1 MLQQLPIGI
10 QDFRTLRE
18 DNLLYVDKTQDIYN
32 LIQYG
37 KNIFLSRPRRFGKSL
52 LLSTIKELYLGNR
65 AVFDK
70 LWIADNWDWTKKQ
83 PVLHISMSGKQGAA
97 EELKAKLLMM
107 LDEMASD
114 YGITLYNTYIDTKF
128 AELIKK
134 LSEQHGRVVVLID
147 EYDKPI
153 IDYID
158 EPEILKENKKI
169 LSGFY
174 GVLKD
179 ADPYLKF
186 VLLTGVS
193 KFSKVSIFSGLNNL
207 KDITLNEQFA
217 TICGYTQTELEDNF
231 KVRFERLANKN
242 EMTVAQALAKTKAHY
257 NGYSWGS
264 NTKVYNPYSTLN
276 LLDNYEFNNFW
287 FESGSP
293 TFLID
298 LLKAGMVFNIEN
310 TEIEKVV
317 LQTASI
323 ETLDA
328 TIVLFQTGYLTIVG
342 ENKKYETFIL
352 DYPNKEV
359 RESMTRFL
367 LIAFSS
373 QEYRSQ
379 SVLLR
384 NLDKAL
390 LYNDIDALFSAINTL
405 FATIPHQIF
414 LHKYEAYFQS
424 VLYLTFNLLG
434 YRTKSE
440 VSVHKGRIDWV
451 VESNTHIYVVEFK
464 INASA
469 SVAMAQIKDKNYY
482 TAYLNQN
489 KKVTLIGVNLD
500 SESKSANEWL
510 TEEIA

>member
-1 MLQQLPIGI
+1 
-10 QDFRTLRE
+10 
-18 DNLLYVDKTQDIYN
+18 
-32 LIQYG
+32 
-37 KNIFLSRPRRFGKSL
+37 
-52 LLSTIKELYLGNR
+52 LGNR
-65 AVFDK
+65 AVFDD

-83 PVLHISMSGKQGAA
+83 PVLHISMADMSGSPD
-97 EELKAKLLMM
+97 ELKLGLMEFLDKEAQKYNIVLTSTLLK
-107 LDEMASD
+107 SNFR
-114 YGITLYNTYIDTKF
+114 TLLEKMC
-128 AELIKK
+128 
-134 LSEQHGRVVVLID
+134 EQHGRVVVLID

-158 EPEILKENKKI
+158 EPEILKENKKV

-174 GVLKD
+174 GILKD

-207 KDITLNEQFA
+207 HDITLNEQFA

-231 KVRFERLANKN
+231 KARFEQLASKN
-242 EMTVAQALAKTKAHY
+242 EMTVAQALAKTKTHY
-257 NGYSWGS
+257 NGYSWGGD
-264 NTKVYNPYSTLN
+264 TKVYNPYSTLN
-276 LLDNYEFNNFW
+276 LLQTYQFNNYW

-298 LLKAGMVFNIEN
+298 LLKAGMNFQLGNIEVD
-310 TEIEKVV
+310 KLS
-317 LQTASI
+317 LQASSI
-323 ETLDA
+323 ESLEPS
-328 TIVLFQTGYLTIVG
+328 IVLFQTGYLTIISESKTDG
-342 ENKKYETFIL
+342 TCIL

-359 RESMTRFL
+359 KESLSKFL
-367 LIAFSS
+367 LAAFSHAYNGG
-373 QEYRSQ
+373 QT
-379 SVLLR
+379 VLIR
-384 NLDKAL
+384 NINNAL
-390 LYNDIDALFSAINTL
+390 ISNDIDALFSAINTL

-440 VSVHKGRIDWV
+440 VSVHKGRIDWL
-451 VESNTHIYVVEFK
+451 VESETHIYIVEFK

-482 TAYLNQN
+482 TAYLNQD

-500 SESKSANEWL
+500 SKSKSANEWL
-510 TEEIA
+510 VEEIA